1 MAAPDHLL
9 YTPEQA
15 ARSTLAAVRFQST
28 LARIVSTD
36 FSSEFVQGRGSTVTV
51 KRPVLIDPAKVYTAE
66 NRRNEDRIQYS
77 NLYQPYTSVSISD
90 QVYNAVKLP
99 DDFTTFNLTSLE
111 TEVIAPMATS
121 VTDHLNSVVADA
133 FRGISA
139 GLTAADTAPRGA
151 LVDSEGNAY
160 VDGEGGTAISQLR
173 ASGNEL
179 AAFGVGNTGAA
190 QAVAAGDLTATYQ
203 PDVFPAIR
211 AAHQLLSLRGIPVGG
226 RYLVVGANWEAAL
239 LDSEN
244 LRDVSKSGDD
254 GVLRDARLGRIHS
267 FEVIVDYT
275 LEPSAA
281 YAFQGD
287 GVVLVTRTSAI
298 PRGASFASTIAQDG
312 FTLRYLQD
320 YDPDILTDRAV
331 IDTFAG
337 ARVLDPQRVVRLTGA
352 ATMTDPAPADVEPAA

>member
-15 ARSTLAAVRFQST
+15 ARSTLAAVRYQST

-36 FSSEFVQGRGSTVTV
+36 FSSEFVQGRGSSVTV

-77 NLYQPYTSVSISD
+77 NLYQPFTSVSISD

-151 LVDSEGNAY
+151 LVDNEGNAY
-160 VDGEGGTAISQLR
+160 TGETALADLR

-179 AAFGVGNTGAA
+179 AAFGVGNEGAA
-190 QAVAAGDLTATYQ
+190 QAVAAADLTATYQ